1 MKDPFSVDFNILII
15 SLLNSVTLVTENGEV
30 KLLLTMRLNS
40 CWLALMVPAGIM
52 GTAEHCVFINS
63 LTKFHI
69 HINCNN
75 NGNSNMY

>member
-1 MKDPFSVDFNILII
+1 MDFNILVI
-15 SLLNSVTLVTENGEV
+15 SLLNSVTLITENGEV
-30 KLLLTMRLNS
+30 KLLLTKRLNS

-69 HINCNN
+69 HINTITM
-75 NGNSNMY
+75 GTAIYIKKG